1 MDKNKKLLL
10 ISGIFI
16 IINMIFSIVVTSIM
30 KSLSNTD
37 IVLLVLEGVSLLIVL
52 ILSLSK
58 VDLSKYRWLVIIL
71 SIIFFIF
78 NIISGVI
85 GFVVAKNID
94 KREKRELP
102 KLEIYHEYKWYIYVL
117 LFVISLLCI
126 FFVPDLLNSK
136 ILVSLLYV
144 LLIGINI
151 FILRKD
157 VKNSLVN
164 FKEYFREYNS
174 YVLGMYL
181 KSLAIMF
188 ILSLSIRMY
197 TGIDNATNQENIVSV
212 LDSFPIYTI
221 LLSVVFAPILEELL
235 FRGLIRKTIKDKWF
249 YILFSGILFGTLHVI
264 DDFQSYYELLYI
276 LVYSSLG
283 CFLAAIYYRT
293 NNICANI
300 YFHFLQNFISV
311 CALLLLKFLQ

>member
-37 IVLLVLEGVSLLIVL
+37 IVLLVIEGVSLLIVL

-197 TGIDNATNQENIVSV
+197 TGIDNATNQVNIVSV

-249 YILFSGILFGTLHVI
+249 YILFSGILFGALHVI

-283 CFLAAIYYRT
+283 CFLAAIYYKT

>member
-37 IVLLVLEGVSLLIVL
+37 IVLLGIEGVSLLIVL

-58 VDLSKYRWLVIIL
+58 VDLSKYRWLVILL

-136 ILVSLLYV
+136 ILISLLYV
-144 LLIGINI
+144 
-151 FILRKD
+151 F
-157 VKNSLVN
+157 
-164 FKEYFREYNS
+164 
-174 YVLGMYL
+174 
-181 KSLAIMF
+181 
-188 ILSLSIRMY
+188 
-197 TGIDNATNQENIVSV
+197 
-212 LDSFPIYTI
+212 
-221 LLSVVFAPILEELL
+221 
-235 FRGLIRKTIKDKWF
+235 
-249 YILFSGILFGTLHVI
+249 
-264 DDFQSYYELLYI
+264 
-276 LVYSSLG
+276 
-283 CFLAAIYYRT
+283 
-293 NNICANI
+293 
-300 YFHFLQNFISV
+300 
-311 CALLLLKFLQ
+311 

>member
-1 MDKNKKLLL
+1 MDSNKKLLL

-16 IINMIFSIVVTSIM
+16 FINMIFSMIVINVTKSI
-30 KSLSNTD
+30 SNTD
-37 IVLLVLEGVSLLIVL
+37 IVLLIIEGISLLVTL
-52 ILSLSK
+52 FLSLSK
-58 VDLSKYRWLVIIL
+58 VDLSKYRWLIIIL
-71 SIIFFIF
+71 SILFFIF

-85 GFVVAKNID
+85 GFVVAKKID
-94 KREKRELP
+94 KIEKRELP
-102 KLEIYHEYKWYIYVL
+102 VLEINHEYKWYVYIL
-117 LFVISLLCI
+117 LFICSLLCI
-126 FFVPDLLNSK
+126 FFVPDFLNSK

-144 LLIGINI
+144 LLIGINT

-164 FKEYFREYNS
+164 FKKYFREYNS

-188 ILSLSIRMY
+188 ILSISLRMY
-197 TGIDNATNQENIVSV
+197 TGIESATNQENIVTI

-235 FRGLIRKTIKDKWF
+235 FRGLIRKIIKDKWLF
-249 YILFSGILFGTLHVI
+249 IIFSGILFGALHVI

-283 CFLAAIYYRT
+283 CFLSAIYYRT
-293 NNICANI
+293 NNLCANI

-311 CALLLLKFLQ
+311 CALLLLKFIQ

>member
-1 MDKNKKLLL
+1 M
-10 ISGIFI
+10 IV
-16 IINMIFSIVVTSIM
+16 INVTKSI
-30 KSLSNTD
+30 SNTD
-37 IVLLVLEGVSLLIVL
+37 IVLLIIEGISLLVTL
-52 ILSLSK
+52 FLSLSK
-58 VDLSKYRWLVIIL
+58 VDLSKYRWLIIIL
-71 SIIFFIF
+71 SILFFIF

-85 GFVVAKNID
+85 GFIVAKKID

-102 KLEIYHEYKWYIYVL
+102 ILEINHEYKWYVYIL
-117 LFVISLLCI
+117 LFIGSLLCI
-126 FFVPDLLNSK
+126 FFVTDFLNSK

-164 FKEYFREYNS
+164 FKKYFREYNS

-188 ILSLSIRMY
+188 ILSISIRMY
-197 TGIDNATNQENIVSV
+197 TGIESATNQENIVTI

-235 FRGLIRKTIKDKWF
+235 FRGLIRKIINDKWLF
-249 YILFSGILFGTLHVI
+249 IIFSGILFGALHVI

-293 NNICANI
+293 NNLCANI

-311 CALLLLKFLQ
+311 CALLLLKFIQ

>member
-37 IVLLVLEGVSLLIVL
+37 IVLLVIEGVSLLIVL

-58 VDLSKYRWLVIIL
+58 VDLSKYRWLVILL

-221 LLSVVFAPILEELL
+221 LLSVAFAPILEELL

-249 YILFSGILFGTLHVI
+249 YILFSGILFGALHVI

-300 YFHFLQNFISV
+300 YFHFLQNFISI
-311 CALLLLKFLQ
+311 CALLLLKFIQ

>member
-1 MDKNKKLLL
+1 MDSNKKLLL

-16 IINMIFSIVVTSIM
+16 FINMIFSMIVINVTKSI
-30 KSLSNTD
+30 SNTD
-37 IVLLVLEGVSLLIVL
+37 IILLIIEGISLLVTLF
-52 ILSLSK
+52 LSLSK
-58 VDLSKYRWLVIIL
+58 VDLSKYRWLIIIL
-71 SIIFFIF
+71 SILFFIF

-85 GFVVAKNID
+85 GFIVAKKID

-102 KLEIYHEYKWYIYVL
+102 ILEINHEYKWYVYIL
-117 LFVISLLCI
+117 LFIGSLLRI
-126 FFVPDLLNSK
+126 FFVPDFLNSK

-164 FKEYFREYNS
+164 FKKYFREYNS

-188 ILSLSIRMY
+188 ILSISIRMY
-197 TGIDNATNQENIVSV
+197 TGIESATNQENIVTI

-235 FRGLIRKTIKDKWF
+235 FRGLIRKIINDKWLF
-249 YILFSGILFGTLHVI
+249 IIFSGILFGALHVI

-293 NNICANI
+293 NNLCANI

-311 CALLLLKFLQ
+311 CALLLLKFIQ